1 MTAPADAAPVPAP
14 KAERLTSTVTA
25 PDSSSD
31 TAPTTPLY
39 FGVDVPFMATIGLQ
53 PLHLDAQVC
62 RTRLC
67 STPALVNSRGHLH
80 GGTLMSAL
88 DFTMSAAA
96 RGHEP
101 LRWGVMTLDMA
112 TQFLDP
118 AVGEVLVTARC
129 TRRGRS
135 LAFCDGEVVDASGT
149 VVAAARAVFK
159 LLRKDVPGPSPGE
172 ACATAAPG

>member
-1 MTAPADAAPVPAP
+1 MSALDTTRTTPA
-14 KAERLTSTVTA
+14 R
-25 PDSSSD
+25 
-31 TAPTTPLY
+31 PLY
-39 FGVDVPFMATIGLQ
+39 FGFDVPFMATLGLQ
-53 PLHLDAQVC
+53 PLHLDEQVC

-80 GGTLMSAL
+80 GGALMGAL

-96 RGHEP
+96 RGHDP

-112 TQFLDP
+112 TQFPDP
-118 AVGEVLVTARC
+118 AMGEVTVTARC

-135 LAFCDGEVVDASGT
+135 LAFCDGEVVDSKGT

-159 LLRKDVPGPSPGE
+159 LVPLNAAPPGE
-172 ACATAAPG
+172 AQATADGG